1 MDLLNHAPP
10 IQIVIIDDDQLV
22 RNFAVHT
29 IEYGIN
35 RKVTTFDNGFEAWQ
49 TIQNQPNNAD
59 IIIADA
65 NIPDM
70 DGLELLH
77 QVKQKFPH
85 KKFIL
90 TTSNPEIENTAFE
103 MGADVFLSKPYDVQD
118 LFAIVQQFFEE
129 PDTASNGKDNHI
141 PKILHSAS

>member
-1 MDLLNHAPP
+1 VDLLNHAHP

-22 RNFAVHT
+22 RNFVVHT

-49 TIQNQPNNAD
+49 TLQNQPNNAD

-90 TTSNPEIENTAFE
+90 TTSNPEIENTAFQ
-103 MGADVFLSKPYDVQD
+103 MGADVFLLKPYDVQD

-129 PDTASNGKDNHI
+129 PDTALNGKDSHI
-141 PKILHSAS
+141 PKIPHSAS